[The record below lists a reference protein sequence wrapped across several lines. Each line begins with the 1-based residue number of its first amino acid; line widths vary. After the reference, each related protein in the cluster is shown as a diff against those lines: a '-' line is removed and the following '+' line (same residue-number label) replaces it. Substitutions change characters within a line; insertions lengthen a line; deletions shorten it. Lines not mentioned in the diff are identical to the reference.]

1 MFGLISCWSNWHLPH
16 KIPYQ
21 IERNDML
28 ATLTSKAQI
37 TLPKDLRSLLN
48 LQPGDKIAFT
58 ASPTGSITVSKAQQ
72 PSCASL
78 RGLLP
83 KPPKAHSIEEMNE
96 AVERAVAE
104 KHKGG

>member
-1 MFGLISCWSNWHLPH
+1 MTGCWAWYKWVDSP

-21 IERNDML
+21 FERKSML

-37 TLPKDLRSLLN
+37 TLPKDLRALLN
-48 LQPGDKIAFT
+48 VQPGDKIAFT

-83 KPPKAHSIEEMNE
+83 KPTKSRSVDDMNE
-96 AVERAVAE
+96 AIAQTAADN
-104 KHKGG
+104 HSGT